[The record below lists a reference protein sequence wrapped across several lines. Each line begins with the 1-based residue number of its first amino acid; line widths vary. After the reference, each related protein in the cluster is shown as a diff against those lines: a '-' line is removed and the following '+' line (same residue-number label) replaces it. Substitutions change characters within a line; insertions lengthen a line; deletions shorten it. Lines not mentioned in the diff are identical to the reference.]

1 MLRFFP
7 QKNKYVE
14 EASQYAFDKEGQI
27 PQHIAI
33 IMDGNGRWA
42 QNRRLP
48 RIAGHKEGMDTVKK
62 ITKHASHLGVKVL
75 TLYAFSTE
83 NWKRPTDEVNFLMQ
97 LPVDFFDTF
106 VPELIK
112 ENVKVNVMG
121 YQEFLPSHTQDAV
134 KRAIEQTKDNTGMV
148 LNFALNYGARAE
160 LLTAMKQIAA
170 EVSEKA
176 YTADEITEETI
187 ADHLMTGFLP
197 TELRDPKRR
206 LRFWKEAI
214 AVWRSKRNY
223 RNRRERSAV
232 RQRVITAIVAL
243 IIFIPIIWYGGFAI
257 EIAAVALAVVGVYEL
272 FRMKGLTLL
281 SFEGVLSAL
290 GAVFLVIPTIKWLN
304 FLPEMQ
310 TNFILFYVTV
320 MLLLGAS
327 VISKNTYTIEEAGF
341 PVIVSLYVGMGFQ
354 NFISARSAG
363 FEVLLFALFIV
374 WATDIGA
381 YLFGR
386 RFGRHKL
393 MPDVSPNKT
402 IEGALGG
409 ILSAVVVAAL
419 FLVFTANKG
428 LFPYPMPVM
437 LVLTVLFSIVG
448 QFGDLVESSIKRH
461 YGVKDS
467 GNILPGHGG
476 ILDRFDSLLFVF
488 PIMHLC
494 GLF

>member
-1 MLRFFP
+1 M
-7 QKNKYVE
+7 
-14 EASQYAFDKEGQI
+14 
-27 PQHIAI
+27 
-33 IMDGNGRWA
+33 
-42 QNRRLP
+42 
-48 RIAGHKEGMDTVKK
+48 
-62 ITKHASHLGVKVL
+62 
-75 TLYAFSTE
+75 
-83 NWKRPTDEVNFLMQ
+83 
-97 LPVDFFDTF
+97 
-106 VPELIK
+106 
-112 ENVKVNVMG
+112 
-121 YQEFLPSHTQDAV
+121 
-134 KRAIEQTKDNTGMV
+134 
-148 LNFALNYGARAE
+148 
-160 LLTAMKQIAA
+160 
-170 EVSEKA
+170 
-176 YTADEITEETI
+176 
-187 ADHLMTGFLP
+187 
-197 TELRDPKRR
+197 
-206 LRFWKEAI
+206 
-214 AVWRSKRNY
+214 
-223 RNRRERSAV
+223 
-232 RQRVITAIVAL
+232 
-243 IIFIPIIWYGGFAI
+243 
-257 EIAAVALAVVGVYEL
+257 
-272 FRMKGLTLL
+272 
-281 SFEGVLSAL
+281 
-290 GAVFLVIPTIKWLN
+290 
-304 FLPEMQ
+304 
-310 TNFILFYVTV
+310 
-320 MLLLGAS
+320 
-327 VISKNTYTIEEAGF
+327 
-341 PVIVSLYVGMGFQ
+341 FQ

-428 LFPYPMPVM
+428 LFPYQMPVM

>member
-1 MLRFFP
+1 
-7 QKNKYVE
+7 
-14 EASQYAFDKEGQI
+14 
-27 PQHIAI
+27 
-33 IMDGNGRWA
+33 
-42 QNRRLP
+42 
-48 RIAGHKEGMDTVKK
+48 
-62 ITKHASHLGVKVL
+62 
-75 TLYAFSTE
+75 
-83 NWKRPTDEVNFLMQ
+83 
-97 LPVDFFDTF
+97 
-106 VPELIK
+106 
-112 ENVKVNVMG
+112 
-121 YQEFLPSHTQDAV
+121 
-134 KRAIEQTKDNTGMV
+134 
-148 LNFALNYGARAE
+148 
-160 LLTAMKQIAA
+160 
-170 EVSEKA
+170 
-176 YTADEITEETI
+176 
-187 ADHLMTGFLP
+187 
-197 TELRDPKRR
+197 
-206 LRFWKEAI
+206 
-214 AVWRSKRNY
+214 
-223 RNRRERSAV
+223 
-232 RQRVITAIVAL
+232 
-243 IIFIPIIWYGGFAI
+243 
-257 EIAAVALAVVGVYEL
+257 
-272 FRMKGLTLL
+272 
-281 SFEGVLSAL
+281 
-290 GAVFLVIPTIKWLN
+290 
-304 FLPEMQ
+304 MQ

-354 NFISARSAG
+354 NFISCP
-363 FEVLLFALFIV
+363 F
-374 WATDIGA
+374 
-381 YLFGR
+381 R
-386 RFGRHKL
+386 RFLKSCYLLYSLSGQRILVHIYLDADLVVINL